1 MGYIYIG
8 LTVLF
13 SAYGQLIL
21 KWRLNQLGAV
31 PQPLKEKFIFL
42 FWAVFDP
49 YIFSGFV
56 AAFLASLTW
65 MAALT
70 KFELSQ
76 AYPFTS
82 MSFVVVLVASYFL
95 LNEPITWVKL
105 GGSILIV
112 AGLVLMSRG

>member
-1 MGYIYIG
+1 MGYLYVA
-8 LTVLF
+8 LTVLL
-13 SAYGQLIL
+13 SSYGQLIL
-21 KWRLNQLGAV
+21 KWRLNQLGV
-31 PQPLKEKFIFL
+31 IPTPLKEKFIFL
-42 FWAVFDP
+42 FWAIFDP

-82 MSFVVVLVASYFL
+82 ISFILVLAFSYFL
-95 LNEPITWVKL
+95 LGESISTFKIL
-105 GGSILIV
+105 GCFLIIAGLILI
-112 AGLVLMSRG
+112 AKG

>member
-1 MGYIYIG
+1 MGYLYIA

-21 KWRLNQLGAV
+21 KWRLNQLGVV
-31 PQPLKEKFIFL
+31 PQALKEKFIFL
-42 FWAVFDP
+42 FLAVFDP

-95 LNEPITWVKL
+95 LNEPITWAKIA
-105 GGSILIV
+105 GCGLIV